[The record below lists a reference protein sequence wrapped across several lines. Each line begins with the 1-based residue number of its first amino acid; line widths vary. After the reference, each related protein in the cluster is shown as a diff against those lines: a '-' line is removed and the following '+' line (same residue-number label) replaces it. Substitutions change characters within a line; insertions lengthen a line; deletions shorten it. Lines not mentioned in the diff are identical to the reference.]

1 MKSTGIIR
9 KIYELGIFVI
19 PMEMRNK
26 LDISSNDSLEIY
38 VEGSTIMLKKYQPD
52 CVFCGSS
59 KNVTPYKGKN
69 VCEKC
74 LNCLAVCKAFLP
86 RKRQRL

>member
-9 KIYELGIFVI
+9 KIDELGRFVI

-26 LDISSNDSLEIY
+26 LGISNNDSLEIY
-38 VEGSTIMLKKYQPD
+38 VEGTSIVLRK
-52 CVFCGSS
+52 
-59 KNVTPYKGKN
+59 YKGKN

-74 LNCLAVCKAFLP
+74 LSEMKNM
-86 RKRQRL
+86 

>member
-9 KIYELGIFVI
+9 KIDELGRFVI

-38 VEGSTIMLKKYQPD
+38 VEGTSIVLRKYQPD

-59 KNVTPYKGKN
+59 RNVVSYKGKN

-74 LNCLAVCKAFLP
+74 LEEMRNL
-86 RKRQRL
+86 

>member
-9 KIYELGIFVI
+9 KIDELGRFVI

-26 LDISSNDSLEIY
+26 LGISNNDSLEIY
-38 VEGSTIMLKKYQPD
+38 VEGTSIVLRKYQPD

-59 KNVTPYKGKN
+59 KNVVSYKGQN

-74 LNCLAVCKAFLP
+74 LGEMRNLK
-86 RKRQRL
+86 

>member
-9 KIYELGIFVI
+9 KIDELGRFVI

-26 LDISSNDSLEIY
+26 LGISSNDSLEIY
-38 VEGSTIMLKKYQPD
+38 VEGTSIVLRKYQPD

-59 KNVTPYKGKN
+59 RNVVSYKGKN

-74 LNCLAVCKAFLP
+74 LSEMKNM
-86 RKRQRL
+86 

>member
-9 KIYELGIFVI
+9 KIDELGRFVI

-38 VEGSTIMLKKYQPD
+38 VEETTIMLKKYQPD

-74 LNCLAVCKAFLP
+74 LNEMKNLK
-86 RKRQRL
+86 

>member
-9 KIYELGIFVI
+9 KIDELGRFVI

-26 LDISSNDSLEIY
+26 LDISNSDSLEIY
-38 VEGSTIMLKKYQPD
+38 VEGTSIILKKYQPD

-59 KNVTPYKGKN
+59 KNITQYKDKN
-69 VCEKC
+69 ICEKC
-74 LNCLAVCKAFLP
+74 LNEMKEL
-86 RKRQRL
+86 

>member
-1 MKSTGIIR
+1 MGGIIIMKATGIIR
-9 KIYELGIFVI
+9 KIDELGRFVI

-26 LDISSNDSLEIY
+26 LDISSNDPLEIY
-38 VEGSTIMLKKYQPD
+38 VEGTSIVLKKYQPD

-59 KNVTPYKGKN
+59 KNIVSYKEKN

-74 LNCLAVCKAFLP
+74 LNDMKNL
-86 RKRQRL
+86 

>member
-9 KIYELGIFVI
+9 KIDELGRFVI

-26 LDISSNDSLEIY
+26 LDISNNDSLEIY
-38 VEGSTIMLKKYQPD
+38 VEGSSIILKKYQPD
-52 CVFCGSS
+52 CIFCGSS
-59 KNVTPYKGKN
+59 KNVEQFKGKN

-74 LNCLAVCKAFLP
+74 LNEMK
-86 RKRQRL
+86 K

>member
-9 KIYELGIFVI
+9 KIDELGRFVI

-26 LDISSNDSLEIY
+26 LGISNNDSLEIY
-38 VEGSTIMLKKYQPD
+38 VEGTSIVLRKYQPD

-59 KNVTPYKGKN
+59 RNVVSYKGNN

-74 LNCLAVCKAFLP
+74 VSEMKNM
-86 RKRQRL
+86 

>member
-9 KIYELGIFVI
+9 KIDELGRFVI

-26 LDISSNDSLEIY
+26 LDISNNDSLEIY
-38 VEGSTIMLKKYQPD
+38 VEGTSIILRKYQPD

-59 KNVTPYKGKN
+59 KNVVEYKWKN

-74 LNCLAVCKAFLP
+74 LSEMKNFN
-86 RKRQRL
+86 

>member
-9 KIYELGIFVI
+9 KIDELGRFVI

-26 LDISSNDSLEIY
+26 LDISNNDSLEIY
-38 VEGSTIMLKKYQPD
+38 VEGTSIILRKYQPD

-59 KNVTPYKGKN
+59 RNVKEYKGKN

-74 LNCLAVCKAFLP
+74 LNEMKNI
-86 RKRQRL
+86 Q

>member
-9 KIYELGIFVI
+9 KIVELGRFVI

-26 LDISSNDSLEIY
+26 LDISNNDSLEIY
-38 VEGSTIMLKKYQPD
+38 VEGTSIILRKYQPD

-59 KNVTPYKGKN
+59 KNVKEYKGKN

-74 LNCLAVCKAFLP
+74 LNEMKNI
-86 RKRQRL
+86 Q

>member
-9 KIYELGIFVI
+9 KIDELGRFVI

-26 LDISSNDSLEIY
+26 LDISNNDSLEIY
-38 VEGSTIMLKKYQPD
+38 VEGTSIILRKYQPD

-59 KNVTPYKGKN
+59 KNVVEYKGKN

-74 LNCLAVCKAFLP
+74 LNEMKNFN
-86 RKRQRL
+86 